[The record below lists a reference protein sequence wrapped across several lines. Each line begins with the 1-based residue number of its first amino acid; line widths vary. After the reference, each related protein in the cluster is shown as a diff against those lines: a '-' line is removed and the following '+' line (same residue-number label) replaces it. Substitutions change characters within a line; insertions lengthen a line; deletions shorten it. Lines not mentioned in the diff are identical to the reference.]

1 MTLPGEHPKHSLRQ
15 MELSFAT
22 QALRDVCANEGKAVQ
37 QFGSFTAAKLRAR
50 LEDLR
55 AVDYL
60 HELRV
65 GSPKFEGLAGT
76 ISLSKDFELHVEC
89 YGIQA
94 NGTWKNAERLKILDI
109 RKK

>member
-1 MTLPGEHPKHSLRQ
+1 

-22 QALRDVCANEGKAVQ
+22 QALRDLCANEAKAVQ
-37 QFGSFTAAKLRAR
+37 QFGSLTAAKLRAR

-55 AVDYL
+55 AVDYM

-65 GSPKFEGLAGT
+65 GSPKIEGLVGT

-89 YGIQA
+89 YGIPK
-94 NGTWKNAERLKILDI
+94 NGNWKNAERLKILDV

>member
-1 MTLPGEHPKHSLRQ
+1 

-22 QALRDVCANEGKAVQ
+22 EALRDVCASEAKAFQ
-37 QFGSFTAAKLRAR
+37 QFSSLTAAKLRAR

-55 AVDYL
+55 AVDYM

-65 GSPKFEGLAGT
+65 GNPRIEGMIGT
-76 ISLSKDFELHVEC
+76 ISLSKDFEIHVEC
-89 YGIQA
+89 YGVPP

>member
-1 MTLPGEHPKHSLRQ
+1 
-15 MELSFAT
+15 MELSFAN
-22 QALRDVCANEGKAVQ
+22 QAHREVCANEAKAVQ
-37 QFGSFTAAKLRAR
+37 QYGALTAAKLRAR

-55 AVDYL
+55 AVDYM

-65 GSPKFEGLAGT
+65 GCPSIAGVVGT
-76 ISLSKDFELHVEC
+76 ISLSKDFELYVEC
-89 YGIQA
+89 YGIPA